1 MWGDWAEEGLLQ
13 AERAMLLLGMS
24 PPQWMQ
30 NKDYYHTN
38 VVKQVYISHQEYLP
52 THTSSLENDFLKWFV
67 LPVAAVGTIWAI
79 ISLVRKTSS
88 KQRQNEYTAI
98 PGN

>member
-1 MWGDWAEEGLLQ
+1 
-13 AERAMLLLGMS
+13 
-24 PPQWMQ
+24 MQ

-38 VVKQVYISHQEYLP
+38 VVKQVHISHQEYLP

-79 ISLVRKTSS
+79 ISLVRKTAS